1 MSTPALPPMPVK
13 LKRSRRPL
21 SDTVPDVILAV
32 LGVAGLVLSGWS
44 LGTLMHDTAGAPWLV
59 AVFAV
64 AAFDLVALAAGVL
77 VYARRADP
85 WSAAGARAVMT
96 LALMASSA
104 VNGAHGYALGGWTTA
119 AVLAAAPLAFEVV
132 FELRHRTLTA
142 LVWVLF
148 RKEAFNRLK
157 FDAWE
162 RIAMKVDGSQMTVSG
177 APADV
182 ARTIQELKGTQA
194 TPELRPAGSLKDDVR
209 VAYQSGTTDPDAIVQ
224 AVQAVRPTA
233 SVETIK
239 RHVRAVRAE
248 GGYA

>member
-1 MSTPALPPMPVK
+1 MSLPPMPVK
-13 LKRSRRPL
+13 PKRSRQPL
-21 SDTVPDVILAV
+21 AETAPDVILGV

-59 AVFAV
+59 SMFAV
-64 AAFDLVALAAGVL
+64 AVFDLVALAAGIL

-96 LALMASSA
+96 VALAASSA

-132 FELRHRTLTA
+132 FELRHRTLTV
-142 LVWVLF
+142 LVWWLF
-148 RKEAFNRLK
+148 RREAFNRLRL
-157 FDAWE
+157 DAWE
-162 RIAMKVDGSQMTVSG
+162 RIAVNVDGTQITSVRGTPESL
-177 APADV
+177 
-182 ARTIQELKGTQA
+182 ARTIQELKSQTA
-194 TPELRPAGSLKDDVR
+194 PELKPAPSGSIKDAVR
-209 VAYQSGTTDPDAIVQ
+209 VQYDSGITDPDAIVR
-224 AVQAVRPTA
+224 AVQAERPTA

-239 RHVRAVRAE
+239 RLARAVRTE